1 MPDLQAELVL
11 FVRRGGAKAASPVRP
26 GQFLTTLNIT
36 QAEMLKP
43 DAGVSEDILER
54 LEDVRREALKVLVQ
68 MAGG

>member
-1 MPDLQAELVL
+1 MPDA
-11 FVRRGGAKAASPVRP
+11 RRSSAKAASPVRP

-43 DAGVSEDILER
+43 EAGVSEAILAR
-54 LEDVRREALKVLVQ
+54 LEDVRREALQILVL

>member
-1 MPDLQAELVL
+1 M
-11 FVRRGGAKAASPVRP
+11 RP

-43 DAGVSEDILER
+43 EAGVSEAILER
-54 LEDVRREALKVLVQ
+54 LEDVRRESLQVIVE